1 MFWSWVVSQ
10 YFHRGRGYFLP
21 KAISDFQKITGCY
34 LESVVLQGQKQEELF
49 TWRFCPVTIARCRQN
64 YHFSMWWN
72 FWQLHFTGLYS
83 NSLSKACPQIG
94 VFNCQWK
101 LLFGGDTNFRQPGC
115 RACIS
120 CPTLPPLSPPAFP
133 LPTSLGQI

>member
-83 NSLSKACPQIG
+83 NSLSLAVKKTKQHCTTFIIATRMEGKNFTVFACYEYTHTPG
-94 VFNCQWK
+94 SSR
-101 LLFGGDTNFRQPGC
+101 NF
-115 RACIS
+115 
-120 CPTLPPLSPPAFP
+120 
-133 LPTSLGQI
+133 